1 AKARVGGVSAR
12 AWSVAGAGAMWV
24 PVIARPE
31 PTVATRQSLAETH
44 EPATGG
50 GCVGNPRWTRIFA
63 TTAGSVRNAS
73 TRRRPPHSLHRR
85 TSMARTRARSAAQ
98 SRRRARIV
106 AGTRAGVGKEVD
118 DSSLVPGGAG
128 GTISARPAALGAKT
142 PWYLVRCRRGGGIGV
157 ARRPRNSRG
166 VRTS

>member
-50 GCVGNPRWTRIFA
+50 GCVGNPRWTRDFA

-85 TSMARTRARSAAQ
+85 TSMAKTRTRSAAQ
-98 SRRRARIV
+98 GKYPYDHRVAPRARMLLSMNQSPPL
-106 AGTRAGVGKEVD
+106 ARA
-118 DSSLVPGGAG
+118 
-128 GTISARPAALGAKT
+128 IPAAPAPGDHRI
-142 PWYLVRCRRGGGIGV
+142 P
-157 ARRPRNSRG
+157 
-166 VRTS
+166 